1 VVVVVVSDVVVVTVV
16 IDTVEALVTTIPV
29 VVKFGFVVAVL

>member
-1 VVVVVVSDVVVVTVV
+1 MVVVVVSDVVVVTVV

-29 VVKFGFVVAVL
+29 DVKLGFVIPVL